1 MMRAGSSSS
10 AAAGAALAVLAA
22 AGAAAVA
29 ARHARRHFGAAAA
42 VRARLHLPL
51 DAQVTRRRPGNVG
64 DALHALE
71 TPCLVVDLDAVSSV
85 FIVYVVYGT
94 TTLLTR
100 QWMHWGRRQMEKN
113 LAALPKSLQHLP
125 GVAIR
130 PHAKAHKSS
139 EIGQLQL
146 KLSKVS
152 TWLCYP

>member
-1 MMRAGSSSS
+1 MMRAGSSTS
-10 AAAGAALAVLAA
+10 ATAGTALAALAT
-22 AGAAAVA
+22 AGAAAIAV
-29 ARHARRHFGAAAA
+29 RYARRQLGTAA
-42 VRARLHLPL
+42 VRAGLHRPL

-71 TPCLVVDLDAVSSV
+71 TPCLVVDLDAVRSENV
-85 FIVYVVYGT
+85 LHVLNGT
-94 TTLLTR
+94 ATPLMLG
-100 QWMHWGRRQMEKN
+100 WMPWGRRQMEKN

-152 TWLCYP
+152 T